1 MNQIKVNPSNKKYY
15 SEDFVKGFECGT
27 ERQLKADLEYLD
39 KIKNT
44 SKENTNKE

>member
-1 MNQIKVNPSNKKYY
+1 MNQIKVNPSNEKYY
-15 SEDFVKGFECGT
+15 SEDFIKGFECGA
-27 ERQLKADLEYLD
+27 ERQFKADFEKLN